1 MNRLRE
7 RSKIYVSQS
16 YLLVVSQTL
25 IFEVANIRGIAS
37 EILIMLRGFRSLGTL
52 KKWLLKITK
61 LKITVKINIPTNKII
76 NKMHILL
83 LA

>member
-1 MNRLRE
+1 M
-7 RSKIYVSQS
+7 
-16 YLLVVSQTL
+16 VSQTL

-37 EILIMLRGFRSLGTL
+37 EILIMFRGFRSLGTL
-52 KKWLLKITK
+52 KKLLLKITK
-61 LKITVKINIPTNKII
+61 LKITVKINIPTYKII